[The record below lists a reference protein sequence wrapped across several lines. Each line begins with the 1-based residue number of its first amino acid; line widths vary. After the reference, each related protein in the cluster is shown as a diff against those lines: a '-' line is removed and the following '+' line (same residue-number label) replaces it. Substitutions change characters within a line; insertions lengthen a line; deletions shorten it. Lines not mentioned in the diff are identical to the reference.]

1 MRDPTETGAPP
12 SYRLYVGIDI
22 AATTATASWLRPEGP
37 GAGPSAPLTIEQTA
51 AGFGELQRRLRA
63 TGVAAAA
70 TLVVMEATGT
80 YWMALATAL
89 DAAGYAVSVV
99 NPQQAHHFARA
110 LGRAK
115 TDALDA
121 RTLARLA
128 ATGATRRWAPPPP
141 IHAELEQRLAQR
153 QALLEQRQALR
164 NQLHALRRRPH
175 VVASVAARL
184 ERLIATLGAEVAAI
198 EAELPAVAEQDPAWA
213 EAIARLRR
221 VPGIG
226 LLTAC
231 WIATSTLCFALCP
244 SPAAAAAYAGLA
256 PLARE
261 SGASVRGRR
270 SIGHRGDAR
279 LRTALYLA
287 TLSAARFNPV
297 IKRFYER
304 LRRGGKLEK
313 VARCAAA
320 RKLLAIACAL
330 VTRRVDFDP
339 QHGRPA
345 DPHATAA

>member
-1 MRDPTETGAPP
+1 MRDPTETEAPP

-22 AATTATASWLRPEGP
+22 AATTATASWLRPERPGP
-37 GAGPSAPLTIEQTA
+37 GPSAPLTIEQTA

-63 TGVAAAA
+63 TGVPAAA

-80 YWMALATAL
+80 YWMALAT
-89 DAAGYAVSVV
+89 AGYAVSVV

-128 ATGATRRWAPPPP
+128 ATGATRRWAPPPA

-184 ERLIATLGAEVAAI
+184 ERLIATLGAEIAAI
-198 EAELPAVAEQDPAWA
+198 EAELPAVVAQDPAWA
-213 EAIARLRR
+213 EALARLDRI
-221 VPGIG
+221 PGVG

-244 SPAAAAAYAGLA
+244 TPAAAAAYGGLA

-261 SGASVRGRR
+261 SGTSVRGRR

-304 LRRGGKLEK
+304 LRRAG
-313 VARCAAA
+313 
-320 RKLLAIACAL
+320 
-330 VTRRVDFDP
+330 
-339 QHGRPA
+339 
-345 DPHATAA
+345 

>member
-1 MRDPTETGAPP
+1 MRDPTGPQAPP
-12 SYRLYVGIDI
+12 RYRLYVGIDI
-22 AATTATASWLRPEGP
+22 AAATAPASWLGPDGP
-37 GAGPSAPLTIEQTA
+37 GPGPAAPLTLEQTA
-51 AGFGELQRRLRA
+51 AGFGQLRRRLRA
-63 TGVAAAA
+63 TGVPAAE

-89 DAAGYAVSVV
+89 GAAGYAVSVV

-128 ATGATRRWAPPPP
+128 ATGETRRWAPPPP
-141 IHAELEQRLAQR
+141 AHAELEQRLAQR

-184 ERLIATLGAEVAAI
+184 ERLIAALGEEIAAI
-198 EAELPAVAEQDPAWA
+198 EAELPAVAAQDPAWA
-213 EAIARLRR
+213 EAIARLSR

-231 WIATSTLCFALCP
+231 WIVTSTLCFALCP
-244 SPAAAAAYAGLA
+244 SPAAAASYGGLA
-256 PLARE
+256 PMARE
-261 SGASVRGRR
+261 SGTSVRGRR
-270 SIGHRGDAR
+270 AIGHRGDPR

-287 TLSAARFNPV
+287 TLSAARVNPA
-297 IKRFYER
+297 IRPFYER
-304 LRRGGKLEK
+304 LRRAGKLKK

-320 RKLLAIACAL
+320 RKLLTIACVL
-330 VTRRVDFDP
+330 VTRGVEFDP
-339 QHGRPA
+339 DHRSPTHLEPTPA
-345 DPHATAA
+345 